1 MAENNIKNA
10 KYVYPIG
17 TYEYKNNDDNIF
29 TGNRWMFET
38 KYTHFSKRTA
48 DYVSTTITTKQH
60 HLLLSTTRQ

>member
-48 DYVSTTITTKQH
+48 DYVSTTITT
-60 HLLLSTTRQ
+60 

>member
-1 MAENNIKNA
+1 MFILYALINTKITWTI
-10 KYVYPIG
+10 YIYI
-17 TYEYKNNDDNIF
+17 Y